1 MVLVFL
7 LWKVSGAGYLLSV
20 LVSKIPLSLITD
32 IILLSKQALRAG
44 RQEAGSPSSLSHVGN
59 PFSTVPLRG
68 WWGAASQL

>member
-20 LVSKIPLSLITD
+20 LASKIPWSLITD

-44 RQEAGSPSSLSHVGN
+44 RQEAGSPSSFWFLLPRGRAAPESCRE
-59 PFSTVPLRG
+59 PF
-68 WWGAASQL
+68 